1 MNERRGRYYSI
12 PAPDRDAMII
22 QLKRRGWTNVR
33 IGRRVGMSES
43 GVRRAVEAHQSG
55 QLRRRHDA
63 GLRNSEFAGKRPSD
77 LPVCRYSGERTQ
89 YRGAARHHRN
99 PGAASID
106 PDPAP
111 ICA

>member
-43 GVRRAVEAHQSG
+43 GVRRAVE
-55 QLRRRHDA
+55 RIKA
-63 GLRNSEFAGKRPSD
+63 GGF
-77 LPVCRYSGERTQ
+77 GEGMTR
-89 YRGAARHHRN
+89 
-99 PGAASID
+99 D
-106 PDPAP
+106 
-111 ICA
+111 